1 MFKTKRVKREKRL
14 LYSVT
19 QPKKPLTR
27 KVGFRYN
34 RLVRH
39 KKSVDALCCLLA
51 IEHPRFYCY
60 TL

>member
-1 MFKTKRVKREKRL
+1 MCLSALRI
-14 LYSVT
+14 SVYHVGCIT
-19 QPKKPLTR
+19 PKQVRGGLFTYK
-27 KVGFRYN
+27 
-34 RLVRH
+34 RLVRD